1 MAKHRKMMKNK
12 CPEQTLQIK
21 IQYCIQLRSSLATVV
36 WNMSHIL
43 LSLFSCNCKAEHA
56 DVCCDVWVSSVS
68 NDGKEQNSNCVEE
81 VREVCIIDPAL
92 LVTQPETKES
102 IRDILCGLLNDMSLK
117 ELVRLN
123 IRQGHKMLI
132 RLDKSSYEVQMTK
145 LTLYSLE
152 NCQ

>member
-1 MAKHRKMMKNK
+1 MMKNK
-12 CPEQTLQIK
+12 CPEQTLQMK

-43 LSLFSCNCKAEHA
+43 LSLFSCNCKSRTCRCVLWCLGEQ
-56 DVCCDVWVSSVS
+56 CIKWW
-68 NDGKEQNSNCVEE
+68 KEQNSNCVEE

-152 NCQ
+152 NC

>member
-1 MAKHRKMMKNK
+1 M
-12 CPEQTLQIK
+12 
-21 IQYCIQLRSSLATVV
+21 
-36 WNMSHIL
+36 
-43 LSLFSCNCKAEHA
+43 
-56 DVCCDVWVSSVS
+56 CCDVWVSSVS

-102 IRDILCGLLNDMSLK
+102 IRDILCGLLSDTSLK

>member
-1 MAKHRKMMKNK
+1 M
-12 CPEQTLQIK
+12 
-21 IQYCIQLRSSLATVV
+21 
-36 WNMSHIL
+36 
-43 LSLFSCNCKAEHA
+43 
-56 DVCCDVWVSSVS
+56 CCDVWVSSVS
-68 NDGKEQNSNCVEE
+68 NDGKEQNSNCEEE
-81 VREVCIIDPAL
+81 VREVCIIEPAL

-123 IRQGHKMLI
+123 IRQGH
-132 RLDKSSYEVQMTK
+132 SYEVQMTK